1 MTTPPPPPA
10 PNGPGYG
17 YPQQPGGGA
26 QPVPGAPGPA
36 GAAGFGPPPGL
47 PTAPGMAP
55 APGLPAAPGAGAA
68 PRPGRSGNLRRNA
81 VWAFVGAVIVS
92 VGWTAAVMAVP
103 GLVSSESSPRGLRGY
118 HLSDDFCTTGKP
130 TRILQTHSVSD
141 TSAPTHH
148 TDRHPALDSMNCSMS
163 LKRTGGNNDSEYAN
177 VYLRADLHK
186 AVNPAPELEAN
197 KELYRA
203 RGYQVTDI
211 AGLGEEAYF
220 LYKDDGSD
228 KYHSVYAELDIRDG
242 GMTYYINYSASY
254 TEGKGKPPSK
264 EELRSALQSD
274 GQDAVRAM
282 KK

>member
-1 MTTPPPPPA
+1 M
-10 PNGPGYG
+10 
-17 YPQQPGGGA
+17 
-26 QPVPGAPGPA
+26 
-36 GAAGFGPPPGL
+36 

-55 APGLPAAPGAGAA
+55 APGMAAAPGAGAA

-103 GLVSSESSPRGLRGY
+103 GMVSSESSPRGLRGY

-130 TRILQTHSVSD
+130 TRILQTYSVSD

-177 VYLRADLHK
+177 LYLRADLHK
-186 AVNPAPELEAN
+186 AVNPAPELQAN

>member
-1 MTTPPPPPA
+1 MSTPPPPPPSPA

-26 QPVPGAPGPA
+26 QPVPGVPGPGGA
-36 GAAGFGPPPGL
+36 TRPGGAAGFGPPPGL
-47 PTAPGMAP
+47 PTVPRP
-55 APGLPAAPGAGAA
+55 AP
-68 PRPGRSGNLRRNA
+68 RGNLRRNA

-92 VGWTAAVMAVP
+92 VGWTAAVLAVP

-118 HLSDDFCTTGKP
+118 HLSDDFCTTAKP
-130 TRILQTHSVSD
+130 TRILQTYAVSD

-163 LKRTGGNNDSEYAN
+163 LKRTGGGDSEYAN
-177 VYLRADLHK
+177 LYLRADLHK

-203 RGYQVTDI
+203 RGYQASTVP
-211 AGLGEEAYF
+211 GLGEEAYF
-220 LYKDDGSD
+220 LYQDDGSD
-228 KYHSVYAELDIRDG
+228 QYHSVYAELDVRDG
-242 GMTYYINYSASY
+242 GMTYYITFSASY
-254 TEGKGKPPSK
+254 TEGKGKPPSQ
-264 EELRSALQSD
+264 EELRSALESD
-274 GQDAVRAM
+274 ARDAVRAM

>member
-17 YPQQPGGGA
+17 FPQQPGGGA

-36 GAAGFGPPPGL
+36 GAGGFGPPPGL
-47 PTAPGMAP
+47 PTAPG
-55 APGLPAAPGAGAA
+55 LPAAPG
-68 PRPGRSGNLRRNA
+68 PGRSGNLRRNA

-92 VGWTAAVMAVP
+92 VGWAAAVMTVP
-103 GLVSSESSPRGLRGY
+103 GLVTSQSSPRDLRGY
-118 HLSDDFCTTGKP
+118 RLSDDFCTTGKP
-130 TRILQTHSVSD
+130 TKILQTYSVSD
-141 TSAPTHH
+141 TSKPTHH

-163 LKRTGGNNDSEYAN
+163 LKRTGGTSDSEYAN
-177 VYLRADLHK
+177 LYMRVDLHK

-228 KYHSVYAELDIRDG
+228 QYHSVYAELDIRDG
-242 GMTYYINYSASY
+242 GMTYYVTYSASY

-264 EELRSALQSD
+264 DELRGALQSD
-274 GQDAVRAM
+274 GQDALRAM

>member
-1 MTTPPPPPA
+1 MPTAPGTPVV
-10 PNGPGYG
+10 
-17 YPQQPGGGA
+17 PGGGA
-26 QPVPGAPGPA
+26 
-36 GAAGFGPPPGL
+36 
-47 PTAPGMAP
+47 
-55 APGLPAAPGAGAA
+55 
-68 PRPGRSGNLRRNA
+68 PRSGGNLRRNA
-81 VWAFVGAVIVS
+81 VWAFVGAVLAS
-92 VGWTAAVMAVP
+92 AGWTTAVMVVP
-103 GLVSSESSPRGLRGY
+103 GMVSSDSAPRSLGSY
-118 HLSDDFCTTGKP
+118 HLSDDFCATAKP
-130 TRILQTHSVSD
+130 TKLLQTYSVSD

-148 TDRHPALDSMNCSMS
+148 SDRNPALDSMNCSMS
-163 LKRTGGNNDSEYAN
+163 LKRTGGTSDSEFAS

-186 AVNPAPELEAN
+186 AVNPAPELDAN

-211 AGLGEEAYF
+211 PGIGEEAYF

-264 EELRSALQSD
+264 DELRSTLQSD

-282 KK
+282 QK